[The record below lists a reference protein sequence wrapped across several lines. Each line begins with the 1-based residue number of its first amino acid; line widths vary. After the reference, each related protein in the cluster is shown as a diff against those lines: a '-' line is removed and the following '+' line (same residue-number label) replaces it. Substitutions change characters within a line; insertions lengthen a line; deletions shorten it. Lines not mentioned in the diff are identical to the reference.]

1 MFVLFYNLVICGLSI
16 ALMTLLYSANV
27 NEDSKNSK
35 DSKNKNSR
43 KEINNIKVIA
53 GILIF
58 MNVLYFIINN
68 LYKKKDRWIRNIYL
82 IFSAKVFLVFGILL
96 ISYSSNSDL
105 ENDKYNTI
113 VKMTFALGCISIIA
127 AILFFF
133 NGLKGLN

>member
-16 ALMTLLYSANV
+16 ALMTLLHSTNV
-27 NEDSKNSK
+27 NE

-43 KEINNIKVIA
+43 KEINNIKVIT

-68 LYKKKDRWIRNIYL
+68 LYKNKDRWIRNIYL
-82 IFSAKVFLVFGILL
+82 IFSAKVFLVLGILL
-96 ISYSSNSDL
+96 ISYSSDSDL

-133 NGLKGLN
+133 NGLEGLY

>member
-16 ALMTLLYSANV
+16 ALMTLLHSTNV
-27 NEDSKNSK
+27 NE

-82 IFSAKVFLVFGILL
+82 IFSAKVFLVLGILL

-133 NGLKGLN
+133 NGLEGLI

>member
-16 ALMTLLYSANV
+16 ALMTLLHSTDV
-27 NEDSKNSK
+27 NE

-82 IFSAKVFLVFGILL
+82 IFSAKVFLVLGILL
-96 ISYSSNSDL
+96 ISYSSDSDL
-105 ENDKYNTI
+105 EHNKYNTI

-133 NGLKGLN
+133 NGLEGLI

>member
-16 ALMTLLYSANV
+16 ALMTLLHSIDV
-27 NEDSKNSK
+27 NED
-35 DSKNKNSR
+35 SR
-43 KEINNIKVIA
+43 KEINSTKVIA

-68 LYKKKDRWIRNIYL
+68 LYKNKDRWIRNIYL
-82 IFSAKVFLVFGILL
+82 IFSAKVFLVLGILL
-96 ISYSSNSDL
+96 ISYSSDSDL

>member
-16 ALMTLLYSANV
+16 ALMTLLHSTDV
-27 NEDSKNSK
+27 NE

-43 KEINNIKVIA
+43 KEINSTKVIA

-58 MNVLYFIINN
+58 MNVLYLIINN
-68 LYKKKDRWIRNIYL
+68 LYKKKDRWVRNMYL
-82 IFSAKVFLVFGILL
+82 IISAKIFLVFGIFL
-96 ISYSSNSDL
+96 ISYSSDSDL

-113 VKMTFALGCISIIA
+113 VKMMFALGCISIIA

-133 NGLKGLN
+133 NGLQGLN